1 MRTFIKVPGFMY
13 KVVFLNHNKVY
24 ELYANAVYQSEMYG
38 FVEVEDFVFG
48 EKSQVIVDPGVEKLR
63 SEFSGV
69 QRTYIPMHHI
79 LRIDEVEKEG
89 TGKIREASADDKVAM
104 FPLAGRPVKP
114 DGGDA
119 GE

>member
-1 MRTFIKVPGFMY
+1 MY

-48 EKSQVIVDPGVEKLR
+48 EKNQVIVDPGIEKLR
-63 SEFSGV
+63 TEFNGV

-89 TGKIREASADDKVAM
+89 AGQIREASADDKVAM
-104 FPLAGRPVKP
+104 FPLGGRPLKP

>member
-1 MRTFIKVPGFMY
+1 MY

-48 EKSQVIVDPGVEKLR
+48 EKNQMIVDPAVEKLR
-63 SEFSGV
+63 NEFSGV
-69 QRTYIPMHHI
+69 QRTYIPMHHV

-89 TGKIREASADDKVAM
+89 TGKIREASADDKVAV
-104 FPLAGRPVKP
+104 FPIGGKPVKP
-114 DGGDA
+114 DGG
-119 GE
+119 GENGN

>member
-1 MRTFIKVPGFMY
+1 MY

-48 EKSQVIVDPGVEKLR
+48 EKNQVIVDPGVEKLR

-69 QRTYIPMHHI
+69 ERTYIPMHHI

-89 TGKIREASADDKVAM
+89 TGKIREASPDDKVAV
-104 FPLAGRPVKP
+104 FPLGGRAPKTDTSP
-114 DGGDA
+114 DKDD
-119 GE
+119 

>member
-1 MRTFIKVPGFMY
+1 MY

-48 EKSQVIVDPGVEKLR
+48 EKNQVIVDPGIEKLR
-63 SEFSGV
+63 TEFNGV

-89 TGKIREASADDKVAM
+89 AGKIREASADDKVAM
-104 FPLAGRPVKP
+104 FPLGGRPLKP

>member
-1 MRTFIKVPGFMY
+1 MY

-48 EKSQVIVDPGVEKLR
+48 EKNQVIVDPGVEKLR

-69 QRTYIPMHHI
+69 ERTYIPMHHI

-89 TGKIREASADDKVAM
+89 TGNIREVSPDDKVAV
-104 FPLAGRPVKP
+104 FPLGGRVPKP
-114 DGGDA
+114 GVGPDKDD
-119 GE
+119 

>member
-1 MRTFIKVPGFMY
+1 MY

-24 ELYANAVYQSEMYG
+24 ELYAEAVYQSEMYG

-48 EKSQVIVDPGVEKLR
+48 EKNQVIVDPGAEKLR
-63 SEFSGV
+63 TEFSGV

-89 TGKIREASADDKVAM
+89 TGKVREASADDKVAI
-104 FPLAGRPVKP
+104 FPLGGRMMKP
-114 DGGDA
+114 DSGTDDSD
-119 GE
+119 

>member
-1 MRTFIKVPGFMY
+1 MY

-48 EKSQVIVDPGVEKLR
+48 EKNQVIVDPGAEKLR
-63 SEFSGV
+63 NEFSGV
-69 QRTYIPMHHI
+69 ERTYIPMHHI

-89 TGKIREASADDKVAM
+89 TGKIREVSPDDKVAM
-104 FPLAGRPVKP
+104 FPLGGRAPKP
-114 DGGDA
+114 EGSPEKDD
-119 GE
+119 

>member
-1 MRTFIKVPGFMY
+1 MY

-48 EKSQVIVDPGVEKLR
+48 EKNQVIVDPGAEKLR
-63 SEFSGV
+63 AEFSGV
-69 QRTYIPMHHI
+69 ERTYIPMHHI

-89 TGKIREASADDKVAM
+89 TGKIREVSPDDKVAM
-104 FPLAGRPVKP
+104 FPLGGRAAKP
-114 DGGDA
+114 ESSPEKDD
-119 GE
+119 